1 MQPGHPSMC
10 AQHLG
15 HAEAVAGATV
25 VRNADCASRVW
36 SSARK
41 NKLQITIFVKSNRC
55 FFFYKI
61 FSRQLKYFLVSL
73 IMLQD

>member
-1 MQPGHPSMC
+1 MNLVRNQVDHLRIPSRFFCMQPGHPSMC

-41 NKLQITIFVKSNRC
+41 NKLQITIFVK
-55 FFFYKI
+55 
-61 FSRQLKYFLVSL
+61 
-73 IMLQD
+73 